1 MQIPLTEEVG
11 LTLLHPQPDVKNK
24 ADLDGPAQLKPNVHE
39 VICKVYIQ
47 EDKLNVYKI
56 CIRKTQ

>member
-47 EDKLNVYKI
+47 EDK
-56 CIRKTQ
+56 